1 MNEMWQV
8 VKGAGILT
16 TGINHWVYLPDGR
29 LFVGVELR
37 SPQRLPTPDQL
48 EPLEFELPRYMKHLH
63 IGPYQAL
70 PQKWK
75 ELKAD
80 LAARGE
86 VIGSP
91 SLEIYGHHCDEPSK
105 SETTILIGL
114 QQLLHPMSELIAY
127 HEAGHALM
135 AVLLGGKVKQ
145 VTIEP
150 DDDDG
155 PDRQGDTQVLWRRS
169 GISDDEFAKIAVQV
183 SLAGPVAE
191 MIYSGDPYHPGLV
204 AEWAADWREAWE
216 AATPLHPAERQRFEY
231 LEQISIQLYHR
242 LKQGDLWAPLASLAD
257 NLLAHETLDCEQV
270 DEIVEDWLG

>member
-1 MNEMWQV
+1 
-8 VKGAGILT
+8 
-16 TGINHWVYLPDGR
+16 
-29 LFVGVELR
+29 
-37 SPQRLPTPDQL
+37 
-48 EPLEFELPRYMKHLH
+48 
-63 IGPYQAL
+63 
-70 PQKWK
+70 
-75 ELKAD
+75 
-80 LAARGE
+80 
-86 VIGSP
+86 
-91 SLEIYGHHCDEPSK
+91 
-105 SETTILIGL
+105 
-114 QQLLHPMSELIAY
+114 MSELIAY

-135 AVLLGGKVKQ
+135 AVLLGGKVKH

-216 AATPLHPAERQRFEY
+216 AATPLHPAERQRLEY

-242 LKQGDLWAPLASLAD
+242 LKQDDLWVALASLAD

-270 DEIVEDWLG
+270 DEIMEDWLG

>member
-1 MNEMWQV
+1 
-8 VKGAGILT
+8 
-16 TGINHWVYLPDGR
+16 
-29 LFVGVELR
+29 
-37 SPQRLPTPDQL
+37 
-48 EPLEFELPRYMKHLH
+48 
-63 IGPYQAL
+63 
-70 PQKWK
+70 
-75 ELKAD
+75 
-80 LAARGE
+80 
-86 VIGSP
+86 
-91 SLEIYGHHCDEPSK
+91 
-105 SETTILIGL
+105 
-114 QQLLHPMSELIAY
+114 MSELIAY

-169 GISDDEFAKIAVQV
+169 GISDEEFAKIAVQV

-204 AEWAADWREAWE
+204 AEWAADWREAWD
-216 AATPLHPAERQRFEY
+216 AATPLHPVERQRLEY
-231 LEQISIQLYHR
+231 LEQVSIQLYHR
-242 LKQGDLWAPLASLAD
+242 LKQDDLWAALASLAD